1 LGFHDP
7 QSRELLG
14 AAPCRRAAR
23 AWVGADTFSVGVVAS
38 ALTVVA
44 AGTWRARRPARVRT
58 VRVPIAHLPGDLEG
72 LRIVQLSD
80 LHVGPTLKRAFVER
94 IVATANGL
102 RPDLLA
108 AVRAPLGKYF
118 VTGNHEYYWDA
129 AGWVRELERLGFR
142 ALMNA
147 HRLIRR
153 GAGRLLLAGVT
164 DLSTSGQVT
173 GHASDPAAAVAGA
186 PDSDVRVLLA
196 HQPKSAFAARAVGF
210 DLQLSGHTHGGQYFP
225 FNLLVRLF
233 QPFVAGLHRLEA
245 MWLYVSRGTG
255 YWGPPLRLGAP
266 AEITLIQLIRA

>member
-1 LGFHDP
+1 
-7 QSRELLG
+7 
-14 AAPCRRAAR
+14 
-23 AWVGADTFSVGVVAS
+23 
-38 ALTVVA
+38 
-44 AGTWRARRPARVRT
+44 
-58 VRVPIAHLPGDLEG
+58 
-72 LRIVQLSD
+72 
-80 LHVGPTLKRAFVER
+80 
-94 IVATANGL
+94 
-102 RPDLLA
+102 
-108 AVRAPLGKYF
+108 
-118 VTGNHEYYWDA
+118 
-129 AGWVRELERLGFR
+129 
-142 ALMNA
+142 MNA